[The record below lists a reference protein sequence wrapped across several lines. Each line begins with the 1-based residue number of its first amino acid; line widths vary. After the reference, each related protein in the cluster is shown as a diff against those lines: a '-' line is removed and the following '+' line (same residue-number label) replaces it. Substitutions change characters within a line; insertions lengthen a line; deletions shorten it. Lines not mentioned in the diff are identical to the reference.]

1 MIIKSSTVYL
11 TGLCWRK
18 HLVVTT
24 ECVCV
29 CKVISYS
36 SAFFVVAFLLKYH
49 YSFKMVCYK
58 HGDYPVVVNRFILF
72 LLLFKSLCCLKIC
85 YIQFCP
91 MGKLVVILCWF
102 LFFCNSECVTCVHA
116 FMFHLKPQPYLVE
129 HLHRHLHAANNLLMF
144 WFSQCR
150 SDDED
155 KMLLC
160 LMCFKCRNQE

>member
-1 MIIKSSTVYL
+1 M
-11 TGLCWRK
+11 
-18 HLVVTT
+18 
-24 ECVCV
+24 CVCV
-29 CKVISYS
+29 KWSLIHLL
-36 SAFFVVAFLLKYH
+36 FLLLLFFSNITIPSKW
-49 YSFKMVCYK
+49 SATNMEITQLWLT
-58 HGDYPVVVNRFILF
+58 DLF

-129 HLHRHLHAANNLLMF
+129 HLHWHLHAANNLLMF

-160 LMCFKCRNQE
+160 LMCFMCRNQE